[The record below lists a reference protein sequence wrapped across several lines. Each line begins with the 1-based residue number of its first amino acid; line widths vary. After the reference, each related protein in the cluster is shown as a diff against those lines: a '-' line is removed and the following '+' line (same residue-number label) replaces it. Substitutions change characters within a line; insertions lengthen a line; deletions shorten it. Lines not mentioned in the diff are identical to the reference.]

1 MASLSS
7 TAAGSL
13 SSDFWL
19 RAGDLLMLLDL
30 DFDEEPLRG
39 FREPLRDLR
48 ELNEAEEDD
57 DDELQ
62 LRDHEFSEPEFRELD
77 REPGR
82 LLRFEVDDADDVLRR
97 RRRRSFGG
105 AAAFLKRRLR

>member
-1 MASLSS
+1 
-7 TAAGSL
+7 
-13 SSDFWL
+13 
-19 RAGDLLMLLDL
+19 MLLDL

-62 LRDHEFSEPEFRELD
+62 LRDREFSEPEFRELD
-77 REPGR
+77 RDFREPGR

-97 RRRRSFGG
+97 RRRRSFG
-105 AAAFLKRRLR
+105 

>member
-13 SSDFWL
+13 SSDFRL

-62 LRDHEFSEPEFRELD
+62 LRDREFSEPEFRELD
-77 REPGR
+77 RDFREPGR
-82 LLRFEVDDADDVLRR
+82 LLRFEVDDTDDVLRR
-97 RRRRSFGG
+97 RRRRSFG
-105 AAAFLKRRLR
+105 